1 MMIIW
6 DKCGHGCCGRKNCDE
21 NVNDHVDHK
30 MRRQKQVLLEAISE
44 YMTADYNQLFWMADR
59 GL

>member
-21 NVNDHVDHK
+21 NVNDHDHK
-30 MRRQKQVLLEAISE
+30 MRRQKQVLLEAIPE
-44 YMTADYNQLFWMADR
+44 CMTADYKQLFWMADR